1 MSCSELDRLPSGSL
15 VSMRCWEDTKAPE
28 LDGVPLYGP
37 SPRWFYV
44 TEAEGGNF
52 PGGSGYLYSAFVP
65 PSEQVQTEK
74 CSADIIKKFPA
85 IVPRETVTPPISSEI
100 SPDPPVVPGAGGNTA
115 ASSPNVPTQSGAA
128 ASPSSA
134 APPSPNV
141 EIRVSNLVT
150 SGMNMREDSKP
161 AYLSSEPRNYCCKI
175 AGTEVVSGGVLTASC
190 HVTGERTTNGNDT
203 DPVDDSNAGR
213 FESSRWYFAVNSSGS
228 KGYLSEVWTSAAS
241 RGGLGL
247 PIC

>member
-1 MSCSELDRLPSGSL
+1 M
-15 VSMRCWEDTKAPE
+15 
-28 LDGVPLYGP
+28 
-37 SPRWFYV
+37 
-44 TEAEGGNF
+44 
-52 PGGSGYLYSAFVP
+52 
-65 PSEQVQTEK
+65 
-74 CSADIIKKFPA
+74 
-85 IVPRETVTPPISSEI
+85 
-100 SPDPPVVPGAGGNTA
+100 
-115 ASSPNVPTQSGAA
+115 
-128 ASPSSA
+128 
-134 APPSPNV
+134 
-141 EIRVSNLVT
+141 VT